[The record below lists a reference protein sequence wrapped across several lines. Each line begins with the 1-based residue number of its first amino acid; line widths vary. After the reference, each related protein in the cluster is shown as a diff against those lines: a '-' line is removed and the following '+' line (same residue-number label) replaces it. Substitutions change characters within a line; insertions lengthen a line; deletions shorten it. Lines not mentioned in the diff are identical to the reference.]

1 VIRLPTGVL
10 KPTIPPV
17 SEPARILVVDD
28 EISIREVLADGLE
41 SFGFDV
47 FQAGSASDA
56 FDRVKRGDVDLVL
69 SDIEMPKENG
79 LALLRR
85 IKDHDPDVDVI
96 MVTGVV
102 DFETAVGTI
111 RQGASDYVSKPFNL
125 DEVRIVVDRT
135 LEKRRLIRE
144 NRDYQQK
151 LELKVADRTRELVA
165 KNEEVEG
172 LYAEESYESTLEAM
186 ITALDFRDNETL
198 GHSRRV
204 VEYAVVVAQVMG
216 IGEPE
221 LSWIR
226 RGAILHDVG
235 KIGVSDAILRKPGK
249 LDAAEWEE
257 MKRHPEMG
265 YRMLKHVRFLKPALE
280 IVHCHQERWDGSGY
294 PRGLRGDE
302 IPLGARIF
310 AAVDTFDAMTSDRPY
325 RSALSIKDA
334 RDEIRRFSG
343 TQFDPTVADAFLSIE
358 ETVWRDIRTRVH
370 QAAAALGEAARAA
383 R

>member
-1 VIRLPTGVL
+1 MSRPTRVL
-10 KPTIPPV
+10 VT
-17 SEPARILVVDD
+17 DD
-28 EISIREVLADGLE
+28 EASIREVLAEGLD
-41 SFGFDV
+41 SFGFSV
-47 FQAGSASDA
+47 AQAGNAAEA
-56 FDRVKRGDVDLVL
+56 FDIVKRGGVDLVL
-69 SDIEMPKENG
+69 SDIDMPGESG
-79 LALLRR
+79 LSLLKR
-85 IKDHDPDVDVI
+85 IKAFDPDVDVI

-102 DFETAVGTI
+102 DVETAVGTI

-125 DEVRIVVDRT
+125 EEVRIVVDRT

-144 NRDYQQK
+144 NREYQQK
-151 LELKVADRTRELVA
+151 LELRVAERTRELLE
-165 KNEEVEG
+165 KNREVEG
-172 LYAEESYESTLEAM
+172 LYADLEDSYESTLEAM

-204 VEYAVVVAQVMG
+204 VEYAVIVARSMG
-216 IGEPE
+216 IGEPD

-280 IVHCHQERWDGSGY
+280 IIHCHQERWDGSGY
-294 PRGLRGDE
+294 PRGLKGDE

-325 RSALSIKDA
+325 RAAMSIRAA

-343 TQFDPTVADAFLSIE
+343 IQFDPAIAEAFLSIDE
-358 ETVWRDIRTRVH
+358 SVWRDIRDRVH
-370 QAAAALGEAARAA
+370 RAVSAVVEAERAA
-383 R
+383 H

>member
-1 VIRLPTGVL
+1 VSQPIRV
-10 KPTIPPV
+10 
-17 SEPARILVVDD
+17 LVVDD
-28 EISIREVLADGLE
+28 EVSIREVLAEGLE
-41 SFGFDV
+41 SFGCTV
-47 FQAGSASDA
+47 VQAGNAA
-56 FDRVKRGDVDLVL
+56 EGFEIVRRGGIDLVL
-69 SDIEMPKENG
+69 SDIEMPGESG

-85 IKDHDPDVDVI
+85 IKDKDPDVDVI

-102 DFETAVGTI
+102 DFDTAVGTI

-125 DEVRIVVDRT
+125 AEVRVVVERT

-144 NRDYQQK
+144 NRDYQQR
-151 LELKVADRTRELVA
+151 LESKVADRTRELVL
-165 KNEEVEG
+165 KNREVEG
-172 LYAEESYESTLEAM
+172 LYADLEESYESTLEAM

-204 VEYAVVVAQVMG
+204 VEYAVLVAQSMG
-216 IGEPE
+216 VGEPA

-265 YRMLKHVRFLKPALE
+265 YRMLKHIRFLKPALE

-294 PRGLRGDE
+294 PNGLKGED

-325 RSALSIKDA
+325 RAALTIKEA

-343 TQFDPTVADAFLSIE
+343 IQFDPKVAQAFLAIGE
-358 ETVWRDIRTRVH
+358 EVWQDIRDRVH
-370 QAAAALGEAARAA
+370 RRIGTIAETEHVAL
-383 R
+383 

>member
-1 VIRLPTGVL
+1 MGLS
-10 KPTIPPV
+10 KPTISPV
-17 SEPARILVVDD
+17 SGTGRILVVDD
-28 EISIREVLADGLE
+28 DVAIREVLAEGLE
-41 SFGFDV
+41 SFGFSIS
-47 FQAGSASDA
+47 QAGNAHDA
-56 FDRVKRGDVDLVL
+56 FEQVVRGGVDLVL
-69 SDIEMPKENG
+69 SDIDMPKENG

-85 IKDHDPDVDVI
+85 IKAHDPEVDVI

-125 DEVRIVVDRT
+125 DEVRIVIDRT
-135 LEKRRLIRE
+135 LDKRRLIRE
-144 NRDYQQK
+144 NRDYQQR
-151 LELKVADRTRELVA
+151 LEFKVADRTRELVA
-165 KNEEVEG
+165 KNDEVKR
-172 LYAEESYESTLEAM
+172 LYVELEDSYESTLSAL

-204 VEYAVVVAQVMG
+204 VEYAVVVAQSMHVT
-216 IGEPE
+216 EPE

-235 KIGVSDAILRKPGK
+235 KIGVPDSILKKPGK

-257 MKRHPEMG
+257 MKKHPEMG
-265 YRMLKHVRFLKPALE
+265 FRMLEHIRFLKPALD

-294 PRGLRGDE
+294 PRGLKGDE

-325 RSALSIKDA
+325 RAALSIHEA
-334 RDEIRRFSG
+334 REEIRRFSG
-343 TQFDPTVADAFLSIE
+343 IQFDPRVADAFLSIE
-358 ETVWRDIRTRVH
+358 EGVWTDIRERVHRAVKEIGETTRV
-370 QAAAALGEAARAA
+370 AR
-383 R
+383 

>member
-1 VIRLPTGVL
+1 VSQ
-10 KPTIPPV
+10 PPRV
-17 SEPARILVVDD
+17 LVVDD
-28 EISIREVLADGLE
+28 EFSVREVLADGLE
-41 SFGFDV
+41 SFGYIV
-47 FQAGSASDA
+47 VQAENAAEA
-56 FDRVKRGDVDLVL
+56 FEVVKRGGIDLVL
-69 SDIEMPKENG
+69 SDIEMPAETG
-79 LALLRR
+79 LSLLRR
-85 IKDHDPDVDVI
+85 IKSQDPDVDVI

-125 DEVRIVVDRT
+125 EEVRIVAERT

-144 NRDYQQK
+144 NRDYQQR
-151 LELKVADRTRELVA
+151 LELKVADRTRELVE
-165 KNEEVEG
+165 KNREVEA
-172 LYAEESYESTLEAM
+172 LYTELEESYESTLEAM
-186 ITALDFRDNETL
+186 ITALDFRDNETH

-204 VEYAVVVAQVMG
+204 VEYAVLVAQAMG
-216 IGEPE
+216 VGEPD

-249 LDAAEWEE
+249 LDAAEWDE

-265 YRMLKHVRFLKPALE
+265 YRMLKHIRFLKPALD

-294 PRGLRGDE
+294 PHGLRGE
-302 IPLGARIF
+302 QIPLGARIF

-325 RSALSIKDA
+325 RAALSIEAA

-343 TQFDPTVADAFLSIE
+343 IQFDPRVAEAFLSIE
-358 ETVWRDIRTRVH
+358 ECVWREIRESVHKRIDALVESGRV
-370 QAAAALGEAARAA
+370 AL
-383 R
+383 

>member
-1 VIRLPTGVL
+1 
-10 KPTIPPV
+10 V
-17 SEPARILVVDD
+17 SQPIHVLVVDD
-28 EISIREVLADGLE
+28 EMSIREVLADGLE
-41 SFGFDV
+41 SFGYQVVQAGNAADGFDV
-47 FQAGSASDA
+47 
-56 FDRVKRGDVDLVL
+56 VKRGGIDLVL
-69 SDIEMPKENG
+69 SDIEMPGENG
-79 LALLRR
+79 LTLLRR

-111 RQGASDYVSKPFNL
+111 RKGASDYVSKPFNL
-125 DEVRIVVDRT
+125 AEVRIVVERT

-144 NRDYQQK
+144 NRDYQQR
-151 LELKVADRTRELVA
+151 LEFKVAERTREL
-165 KNEEVEG
+165 ED
-172 LYAEESYESTLEAM
+172 SYESTLEAM
-186 ITALDFRDNETL
+186 ITALDFKDNETH

-204 VEYAVVVAQVMG
+204 VEYAVIVAQAMG
-216 IGEPE
+216 VCESE
-221 LSWIR
+221 LTWIR

-265 YRMLKHVRFLKPALE
+265 YRMLKHIRFLEPALE

-294 PRGLRGDE
+294 PNGLQGE
-302 IPLGARIF
+302 AIPLGARIF

-325 RSALSIKDA
+325 RAALSIEAA

-343 TQFDPTVADAFLSIE
+343 IQFDPKVAEAFLAIE
-358 ETVWRDIRTRVH
+358 ESVWREIRESVH
-370 QAAAALGEAARAA
+370 RKIDALAEAERIAH
-383 R
+383 

>member
-1 VIRLPTGVL
+1 MSVPTNV
-10 KPTIPPV
+10 
-17 SEPARILVVDD
+17 LVVDD
-28 EISIREVLADGLE
+28 EVSIREVLADGLE
-41 SFGFDV
+41 SFGFSV
-47 FQAGSASDA
+47 VQAGNAAAA
-56 FDRVKRGDVDLVL
+56 FELVKRGGIDLVL

-85 IKDHDPDVDVI
+85 IKDHDPEIDVI

-111 RQGASDYVSKPFNL
+111 RQGAADYVSKPFNL

-144 NRDYQQK
+144 NRDYQQR
-151 LELKVADRTRELVA
+151 LEFKVADRTRELVA
-165 KNEEVEG
+165 KNSEVEG
-172 LYAEESYESTLEAM
+172 LYAELEESYESTLEAM
-186 ITALDFRDNETL
+186 ITALDFRDNETV

-204 VEYAVVVAQVMG
+204 VDYAVMVAQSMG
-216 IGEPE
+216 VGEPE

-249 LDAAEWEE
+249 LDATEWEE

-265 YRMLKHVRFLKPALE
+265 YRMLKHIRFLEPALE

-294 PRGLRGDE
+294 PRGLKGEE

-325 RSALSIKDA
+325 RAALTIQDA
-334 RDEIRRFSG
+334 RDEILRFSG
-343 TQFDPTVADAFLSIE
+343 IQFDPAVAKAFLAIDE
-358 ETVWRDIRTRVH
+358 AVWREIRDRVH
-370 QAAAALGEAARAA
+370 RATDAQGMTARAT

>member
-1 VIRLPTGVL
+1 MGLS
-10 KPTIPPV
+10 KPTISPV
-17 SEPARILVVDD
+17 SGTGRILVVDD
-28 EISIREVLADGLE
+28 DVAIREVLAEGLE
-41 SFGFDV
+41 SFGFAIS
-47 FQAGSASDA
+47 QAGNAHDA
-56 FDRVKRGDVDLVL
+56 FEQVVRGGVDLVL
-69 SDIEMPKENG
+69 SDIDMPKENG

-85 IKDHDPDVDVI
+85 IKAHDPEVDVI

-125 DEVRIVVDRT
+125 DEVRIVIDRT
-135 LEKRRLIRE
+135 LDKRRLIRE
-144 NRDYQQK
+144 NRDYQQR
-151 LELKVADRTRELVA
+151 LEFKVADRTRELVA
-165 KNEEVEG
+165 KNDEVKR
-172 LYAEESYESTLEAM
+172 LYVELEDSYESTLSAL

-204 VEYAVVVAQVMG
+204 VEYAVVVAQSMHVT
-216 IGEPE
+216 EPE

-235 KIGVSDAILRKPGK
+235 KIGVPDSILKKPGK

-257 MKRHPEMG
+257 MKKHPEMG
-265 YRMLKHVRFLKPALE
+265 FRMLEHIRFLKPALD

-294 PRGLRGDE
+294 PRGLKGDE

-325 RSALSIKDA
+325 RAALSIHEA
-334 RDEIRRFSG
+334 REEIRRFSG
-343 TQFDPTVADAFLSIE
+343 IQFDPRVADAFLSIE
-358 ETVWRDIRTRVH
+358 EGVWTDIRERVHRAVKEIGETTRV
-370 QAAAALGEAARAA
+370 AR
-383 R
+383 

>member
-1 VIRLPTGVL
+1 MSQPTRVL
-10 KPTIPPV
+10 V
-17 SEPARILVVDD
+17 ADD
-28 EISIREVLADGLE
+28 EMSIREILADGLE
-41 SFGFDV
+41 SFGFAV
-47 FQAGSASDA
+47 VQAANAAEA
-56 FDRVKRGDVDLVL
+56 FDVVKRGGIDLVL
-69 SDIEMPKENG
+69 SDIEMPGESG
-79 LALLRR
+79 LSLLRR

-111 RQGASDYVSKPFNL
+111 RQGAADYVSKPFNL
-125 DEVRIVVDRT
+125 EEVRIVVERT

-151 LELKVADRTRELVA
+151 LEFKVADRTRELVA
-165 KNEEVEG
+165 KNREVEG
-172 LYAEESYESTLEAM
+172 LYAELEESYESTLEAL

-204 VEYAVVVAQVMG
+204 VEYAVLVAQAMG
-216 IGEPE
+216 VGEPE

-257 MKRHPEMG
+257 MRRHPEMG
-265 YRMLKHVRFLKPALE
+265 YMMLKHIRFLKPALE

-294 PRGLRGDE
+294 PRGLKGDE

-325 RSALSIKDA
+325 RAALSIEAA
-334 RDEIRRFSG
+334 REEIRRFSG
-343 TQFDPTVADAFLSIE
+343 IQFDPRIATAFLSIE
-358 ETVWRDIRTRVH
+358 EAVWRDIRNRVH
-370 QAAAALGEAARAA
+370 RMTGVLGEAARVA

>member
-1 VIRLPTGVL
+1 VSQPIRV
-10 KPTIPPV
+10 
-17 SEPARILVVDD
+17 LVVDD

-41 SFGFDV
+41 SFGHEV
-47 FQAGSASDA
+47 VQAGNAADG
-56 FDRVKRGDVDLVL
+56 FVVVKRGGIDLVL
-69 SDIEMPKENG
+69 SDIEMPGENG
-79 LALLRR
+79 LSLLRR

-102 DFETAVGTI
+102 DFDTAVGTI
-111 RQGASDYVSKPFNL
+111 RKGASDYVSKPFNL
-125 DEVRIVVDRT
+125 AEVRIVVERT
-135 LEKRRLIRE
+135 LDKRRLIRE
-144 NRDYQQK
+144 NRDYQQS
-151 LELKVADRTRELVA
+151 LESKVTERTREL
-165 KNEEVEG
+165 
-172 LYAEESYESTLEAM
+172 EESYESTLEAM
-186 ITALDFRDNETL
+186 ITALDFRDNETH

-204 VEYAVVVAQVMG
+204 VEYAVMVAQAMNV
-216 IGEPE
+216 GEPD

-265 YRMLKHVRFLKPALE
+265 YRMLKHIRFLQPALE

-294 PRGLRGDE
+294 PHGLKGE
-302 IPLGARIF
+302 AIPLGARIF

-325 RSALSIKDA
+325 RAALSIEAA

-343 TQFDPTVADAFLSIE
+343 IQFDPKVAEAFLAIE
-358 ETVWRDIRTRVH
+358 GSVWRDIRESVH
-370 QAAAALGEAARAA
+370 RKIDALAEAERAA
-383 R
+383 Y